1 MVANIPHPWLAGEPT
16 AQHAPPPPALRRN
29 LPRPAAP
36 QPGVPAPDS
45 TDRLPRRDVNR
56 PAPLWWLGVH
66 GGAGETTLAN
76 LVPGSRT
83 AGHAWPIG
91 YDGAAT
97 NVVLVAR
104 SNASGLGAA
113 QRAAIEWASGVLPS
127 VNLLGLVIVADAPGK
142 LPKPLR
148 ELAHLVS
155 GGVPDTWHVPWIEAW
170 RLGETPGLEHAPK
183 AVRTLIATVSDL
195 AKTTSA

>member
-1 MVANIPHPWLAGEPT
+1 MTDFSQHPWLPATPQQQE
-16 AQHAPPPPALRRN
+16 APPPPVRRE

-36 QPGVPAPDS
+36 QPGVPAPDQA
-45 TDRLPRRDVNR
+45 DRLPRRDVNR

-66 GGAGETTLAN
+66 GGAGESTLAQ
-76 LVPGSRT
+76 LVPGSRA

-91 YDGAAT
+91 YNGEPT

-113 QRAAIEWASGVLPS
+113 QRAAIEWAAGTLPS
-127 VNLLGLVIVADAPGK
+127 VNLVGLVIVADAPGK

-155 GGVPDTWHVPWIEAW
+155 GGVPQSWHVPWIEAW
-170 RLGETPGLEHAPK
+170 RLGEAPELEHAPK
-183 AVRTLIATVSDL
+183 DVRALIAAVNALTN
-195 AKTTSA
+195 TTSA

>member
-1 MVANIPHPWLAGEPT
+1 MTDSQHPWLAGP
-16 AQHAPPPPALRRN
+16 ALPQQAPPPLRARRE

-36 QPGVPAPDS
+36 QPGVPAPDNA
-45 TDRLPRRDVNR
+45 DRLPRRDVNR

-76 LVPGSRT
+76 LVAGSRT

-91 YDGAAT
+91 YDGART

-104 SNASGLGAA
+104 SNAAGLAAA

-127 VNLLGLVIVADAPGK
+127 VNVLGLVIVADAPGK

-155 GGVPDTWHVPWIEAW
+155 GGVPRAWHMPWIEAW
-170 RLGETPGLEHAPK
+170 RLGETPDLEHAPK
-183 AVRTLIATVSDL
+183 DVRTLIVSVSDL
-195 AKTTSA
+195 ANTTSA

>member
-1 MVANIPHPWLAGEPT
+1 VTDFSQHPWLPAIPQQQE
-16 AQHAPPPPALRRN
+16 APPPPVRRE

-36 QPGVPAPDS
+36 QPGVPAPDQA
-45 TDRLPRRDVNR
+45 DRLPRRDVNR

-66 GGAGETTLAN
+66 GGAGESTLAQ
-76 LVPGSRT
+76 LVPGSRA

-91 YDGAAT
+91 YNGAPT

-113 QRAAIEWASGVLPS
+113 QRAAIEWAAGTLPS
-127 VNLLGLVIVADAPGK
+127 VNLVGLVIVADAPGK

-155 GGVPDTWHVPWIEAW
+155 GGVPQSWHVPWIEAW
-170 RLGETPGLEHAPK
+170 RLGEAPELEHAPK
-183 AVRTLIATVSDL
+183 DVRALIAAVNALTN
-195 AKTTSA
+195 TTSA